1 MINRNVIIEKNP
13 WHNLPILT
21 LFFFLL
27 PIRTSMSQVIES
39 IDSLQIEKNE
49 HPLKLFNY
57 VVRQDSSS
65 SSRGHLNDSYHT
77 WRLHFE
83 MQLYPNPS
91 NRVVRIHLFP
101 TLQILNVDIRS
112 ILGGILSCES
122 KIEDGNNASVDIHNL
137 PDGVYLV
144 VVRVQLETISLPI
157 IVSH

>member
-1 MINRNVIIEKNP
+1 
-13 WHNLPILT
+13 
-21 LFFFLL
+21 
-27 PIRTSMSQVIES
+27 
-39 IDSLQIEKNE
+39 
-49 HPLKLFNY
+49 
-57 VVRQDSSS
+57 
-65 SSRGHLNDSYHT
+65 
-77 WRLHFE
+77 
-83 MQLYPNPS
+83 
-91 NRVVRIHLFP
+91 VRIHLFP